1 MHAIHARDVKE
12 NNIRYVFPRQKKKKI
27 IMASLDCTT
36 EKGGA
41 CFKYVLACTVLFDRR
56 PHVVEANV
64 TQLCPAE

>member
-1 MHAIHARDVKE
+1 
-12 NNIRYVFPRQKKKKI
+12 
-27 IMASLDCTT
+27 MASLDCTT